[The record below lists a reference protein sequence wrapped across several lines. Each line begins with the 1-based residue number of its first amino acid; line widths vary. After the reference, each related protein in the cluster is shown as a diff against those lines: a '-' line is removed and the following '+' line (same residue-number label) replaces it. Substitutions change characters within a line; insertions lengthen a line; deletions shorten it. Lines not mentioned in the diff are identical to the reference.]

1 MMDQLE
7 PTESAGS
14 FPRDRRRRN
23 IEIKAKASALDRVRE
38 IAREIAT
45 ENLGI
50 LSQTDTYFW
59 CNQGRL
65 KLRQIEDQPTQLIW
79 YDRPDVDQPKGSDY
93 SIIEIDNAN
102 SVKSALTE
110 LLGIRQVVCKKRE
123 VFLYQNVRIHLD
135 EVQDLGTFIELEA
148 VLDVGEEDHRG
159 QSQVAWLCEKLGID
173 ESDLLPCSYV
183 DLLDSL
189 DSAKSNQTKC
199 KD

>member
-14 FPRDRRRRN
+14 LPRDRRRRN
-23 IEIKAKASALDRVRE
+23 IEIKAKANELDRVRQ

-79 YDRPDVDQPKGSDY
+79 YDRPDVDQPKG
-93 SIIEIDNAN
+93 IEIDDAN

-110 LLGIRQVVCKKRE
+110 LLGIRQVVCKTRE
-123 VFLYQNVRIHLD
+123 VLLYQNVRIHLD
-135 EVQDLGTFIELEA
+135 DVQNLGTFIELEA

-159 QSQVAWLCEKLGID
+159 QSQVAWLCEKLSID
-173 ESDLLPCSYV
+173 ESDLLACSYV
-183 DLLDSL
+183 DLMDSL
-189 DSAKSNQTKC
+189 DAAKSNQTKC
-199 KD
+199 ED